1 MKNIINI
8 MKYSFKGL
16 RIFYFIELII
26 LIIGVAG
33 SRILEQIT
41 GGWDSIALL
50 STVFT
55 ANFIVG
61 IIIFSTQI
69 SKDHGRLLFLAP
81 IKGMEFIIGNFLQLV
96 LVNLGVLIIS
106 ILTLLINTGS
116 INSDI
121 VLMNVIVAG
130 SLMLAYLIIT
140 SLIAIFGSYINNTFL
155 VVMAVIFGS
164 MIGNVIYE
172 LITSFILSV
181 MPYVYMTI
189 DNIIEIDLISVL
201 FAVLTIVSLQ
211 VIAGKHIDKKLDIV

>member
-33 SRILEQIT
+33 GRILEQIT

-96 LVNLGVLIIS
+96 IVNLGVLIIS

-164 MIGNVIYE
+164 MIGDVIYE